1 MAGFYHYSPW
11 QDAANFGQ
19 GVGQSLG
26 QALAQRPEI
35 QARAREL
42 QMQMQLQKERDAREQ
57 QSFPLKQELLKAQVG
72 AANFRPQYLQEEA
85 DRKRQYE
92 EDRLKQ
98 GSEAL
103 DIRRALMEMQGKIN
117 QQNADSNA
125 TRADKARD
133 YGMSLDPSIDWDN
146 KKRTPAKD
154 MSDAKAGGR
163 TLAESVQGM
172 PGVNPAIPVNV
183 PPYVGRVFNR
193 ELHNPANAGM
203 SQQDVADKF
212 TVPQR
217 DYDTPGWLQGGGFDM
232 IRQMFGGEQSAPTTH
247 SVTPGFRVP
256 QELIDSFGVV
266 HSGEV
271 PNASLPN
278 PNGASAQT
286 NQAPIKVDSEEA
298 YNALPVGAVYMDS
311 TGKQF
316 TKR

>member
-35 QARAREL
+35 QARAREI
-42 QMQMQLQKERDAREQ
+42 QQQMQLRQQQGAREQ
-57 QSFPLKQELLKAQVG
+57 QQFPLELQAKLAQIENYKNDQLWKQ
-72 AANFRPQYLQEEA
+72 
-85 DRKRQYE
+85 RQYE
-92 EDRLKQ
+92 LDQRHVAVEKQRADAYDRSVTA
-98 GSEAL
+98 GE
-103 DIRRALMEMQGKIN
+103 I
-117 QQNADSNA
+117 
-125 TRADKARD
+125 RADKSRD
-133 YGMSLDPSIDWDN
+133 YGDDSYGMSLDPSIDWDN
-146 KKRTPAKD
+146 KKRSPAKD
-154 MSDAKAGGR
+154 MSDAKAGSR
-163 TLAESVQGM
+163 TLAESVADM

-203 SQQDVADKF
+203 SQQDVASKF

-232 IRQMFGGEQSAPTTH
+232 IRQLFGGEQSVSTTH
-247 SVTPGFRVP
+247 PVTPGFRVP
-256 QELIDSFGVV
+256 QELIDSFGVT
-266 HSGEV
+266 HSGKV

-278 PNGASAQT
+278 PNGAAAQT
-286 NQAPIKVDSEEA
+286 SQAPIKVDSEEA
-298 YNALPVGAVYMDS
+298 YNALPIGTVYMDS